1 MIAFYELTVITKF
14 LIALLSNVRIRNIKS
29 NWDLKTTGHLTE
41 VILSHNQFK
50 KIEVNLTL
58 VVQCLI
64 SP

>member
-14 LIALLSNVRIRNIKS
+14 WIALLSNVRIRNMET
-29 NWDLKTTGHLTE
+29 NWDLKKTGHLTA

-58 VVQCLI
+58 VVQCLT
-64 SP
+64 SL

>member
-41 VILSHNQFK
+41 VILSHNQFE